1 MCSCSTKYWG
11 WSQLQIFKKKRLV
24 LVVFFVLLSFLSCCL
39 LFLTVQGGITV
50 HPCEILLIRPAEACH
65 APILNRSTAVIALI
79 YPAPDIL
86 LCLIGEVSGTVV
98 AWLIAPIAPAD
109 VVALPLTIG
118 AEVWQNNRVD
128 VAARTPPVSSGLS
141 VTWVIAL

>member
-1 MCSCSTKYWG
+1 MSCC
-11 WSQLQIFKKKRLV
+11 RLSF
-24 LVVFFVLLSFLSCCL
+24 VVFCL
-39 LFLTVQGGITV
+39 LFLTVQGEVTI
-50 HPCEILLIRPAEACH
+50 HPCESLLICPAEACH

-98 AWLIAPIAPAD
+98 AWLITPITPTD

-118 AEVWQNNRVD
+118 AEVWQNDRVD
-128 VAARTPPVSSGLS
+128 IAARTPPVSSRLS

>member
-1 MCSCSTKYWG
+1 
-11 WSQLQIFKKKRLV
+11 
-24 LVVFFVLLSFLSCCL
+24 
-39 LFLTVQGGITV
+39 VQGGVTV

-65 APILNRSTAVIALI
+65 ASILNRSTAVIALIALI

-98 AWLIAPIAPAD
+98 AGLIAPIAPTD

-128 VAARTPPVSSGLS
+128 VAARTPPVSSRLS
-141 VTWVIAL
+141 VTWVIALRKALMTIVTPKNGCTCVATVGASH

>member
-1 MCSCSTKYWG
+1 MSCC
-11 WSQLQIFKKKRLV
+11 
-24 LVVFFVLLSFLSCCL
+24 LLSFVFCL
-39 LFLTVQGGITV
+39 LFLTVQGEVTI
-50 HPCEILLIRPAEACH
+50 HPCESLLIRPTEACH
-65 APILNRSTAVIALI
+65 APILNRSTAVITLI

-98 AWLIAPIAPAD
+98 AWLIAPIASTD
-109 VVALPLTIG
+109 VVAVLPAPI
-118 AEVWQNNRVD
+118 AEVRQNDRVD